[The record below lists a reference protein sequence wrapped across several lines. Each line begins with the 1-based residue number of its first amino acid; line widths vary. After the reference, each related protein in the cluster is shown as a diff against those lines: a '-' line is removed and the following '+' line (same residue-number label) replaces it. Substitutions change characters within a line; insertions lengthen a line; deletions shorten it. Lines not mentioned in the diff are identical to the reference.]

1 MTNLVKLLSLI
12 SAVGVVT
19 GCSSALD
26 FDAAKNANEI
36 VEESDTALD
45 ADLEADEAAL
55 ALSISVAE
63 KSKKGAIVVE
73 KSIYLSLANQILPA
87 VYPPPKGK
95 TCLVQAGTH
104 LINLKQSGENSFSAE
119 VSYHGLKIAL
129 NRISC
134 KQGEIVSVRAGS
146 GFRGL
151 AVVTSKQATFFA
163 KELVYIPL
171 LAPLDPVKPVCDL
184 PPAKPKQGAIEAS
197 GAQEDA
203 VTTVR
208 SGADYTSPALCM
220 SPDGTGCGQPPA
232 PPEPPVMLHKCAVI
246 TGRQN
251 IKLNAIKGNSYIS
264 GTAVAAREVSS
275 PVWYAD
281 ECQMGEILQ
290 VDSKSL
296 SEALGYATHSR
307 PNVVPKPGASE
318 GSK

>member
-1 MTNLVKLLSLI
+1 MTNLVKLLSLM

-19 GCSSALD
+19 GCGTALD

-36 VEESDTALD
+36 GEESDTALD
-45 ADLEADEAAL
+45 ADLKADEAAL
-55 ALSISVAE
+55 ALSIPVAE
-63 KSKKGAIVVE
+63 KSKKGTLVVE
-73 KSIYLSLANQILPA
+73 KSIYLPLAHQLRPA
-87 VYPPPKGK
+87 IYPQPKEK
-95 TCLVQAGTH
+95 NCLVHAGAH
-104 LINLKQSGENSFSAE
+104 LINLNQDGENQFSGQ

-129 NRISC
+129 NRKSC

-171 LAPLDPVKPVCDL
+171 PAPLDPVKPVCDL

-220 SPDGTGCGQPPA
+220 SPDATRCVQPPA
-232 PPEPPVMLHKCAVI
+232 PPEPPVMQHKCAVF

-264 GTAVAAREVSS
+264 GTTVAANEIIS
-275 PVWYAD
+275 PIWYAD

-290 VDSKSL
+290 VDSESL
-296 SEALGYATHSR
+296 RKALGYATHSR